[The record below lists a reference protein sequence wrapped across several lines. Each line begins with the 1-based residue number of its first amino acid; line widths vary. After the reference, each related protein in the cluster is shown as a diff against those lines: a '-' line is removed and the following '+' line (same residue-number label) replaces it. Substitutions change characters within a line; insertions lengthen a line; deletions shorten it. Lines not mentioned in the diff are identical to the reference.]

1 MERFRFERD
10 RRRYLVGRGLLRMLL
25 GRYLGMTP
33 HQVRFEYTVAGKPH
47 LAPSQGE
54 RLLRFNLTHSGEL
67 LLIAVT
73 DGRALGIDV
82 EEVRNDID
90 VGEIAAHF
98 FSPNEQRD
106 LATLSGPRRIDAFF
120 ECWTRKEAYVK
131 ARGEGLSLPLDQF
144 DVSLLP
150 GESVRLIETRPDPA
164 EARRWQLE
172 ALSVA
177 DGYKAALA
185 VEGKG
190 WALQCV
196 DWPAGR
202 RL

>member
-1 MERFRFERD
+1 
-10 RRRYLVGRGLLRMLL
+10 MLL
-25 GRYLGMTP
+25 SRYLGMTP

-150 GESVRLIETRPDPA
+150 GESARLIETRPDSA